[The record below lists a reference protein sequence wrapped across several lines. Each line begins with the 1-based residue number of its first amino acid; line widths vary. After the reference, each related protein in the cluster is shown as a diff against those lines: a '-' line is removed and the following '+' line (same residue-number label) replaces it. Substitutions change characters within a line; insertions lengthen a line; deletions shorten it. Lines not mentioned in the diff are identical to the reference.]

1 MVDQVKVV
9 ADEEASSEQS
19 LRRNLTNRHIQLIAI
34 GGAIGTGLFMGSGKT
49 ISLAGPSI
57 IFVYMIIGFMLFFVM
72 RAMGELLLSNLE
84 YKSFSD
90 FASDLLGP
98 WAGYFTGWTYWF
110 CWVVTGMAD
119 VVAITAYA
127 QFWFPGLSDWVA
139 SLAVI
144 VLLLSLNLATVKM
157 FGEMEFWFAMI
168 KIVAIVGLIVVGLVM
183 VLTHFQS
190 PTGVQ
195 ASFTHLW
202 NDGGWFPKGIS
213 GFFAGFQI
221 AVFAFVGI
229 ELVGTTAAETKDPEK
244 SLPRAINSI
253 PVRIIMFY
261 VFALIIIMSVTP
273 WSSVVPSKSPFVE
286 LFVLVGLPAAASL
299 INFVVLT
306 SAASSA
312 NSGVFST
319 SRMLF
324 GLAQEGVA
332 PSAFAKLSKRAV
344 PAKGLTFSCMCLLG
358 GVVMLYVNPS
368 VIGAFTMITTVSAIL
383 FMFVWTIILCSYLV
397 YRKQRPHLHEKSI
410 YKMPLGKLMC
420 WVCMAFF
427 VFVLVLL
434 TLEDDTRQ
442 ALIVT
447 PLWFIALGLGWMF
460 IGKKRMA
467 GLRLACC
474 RVALTLTRPTFED
487 VAGPVSASATGLFYS
502 PANAR
507 GNRTLFSRLMCS
519 IRSSIISLMPLYI
532 AFHVVHASG
541 GGVTLWVVCL
551 ITSSSS
557 PASSCSLS
565 ITLMGPIAWLPIPCL
580 IIGKRIC
587 SSFIMW
593 LESSSCSRVRYFA
606 RPRGTEGLSA

>member
-1 MVDQVKVV
+1 MVDQIKIE
-9 ADEEASSEQS
+9 ATSPAKGEEH

-90 FASDLLGP
+90 FAADLLGP

-110 CWVVTGMAD
+110 CWVVTGIAD

-139 SLAVI
+139 SLAV
-144 VLLLSLNLATVKM
+144 VLLLLGLNLATVKM

-168 KIVAIVGLIVVGLVM
+168 KIVAIVALILIGLGM
-183 VLTHFQS
+183 VLMHFES
-190 PTGVQ
+190 PTGSV
-195 ASFTHLW
+195 ASFSNLW
-202 NDGGWFPKGIS
+202 NDGGWFPKGLS

-253 PVRIIMFY
+253 PIRIIMFY
-261 VFALIIIMSVTP
+261 VFALIMIMSVTP
-273 WSSVVPSKSPFVE
+273 WSSVVPDKSPFVE
-286 LFVLVGLPAAASL
+286 LFVLAGLPAAASI

-319 SRMLF
+319 SRMLY
-324 GLAQEGVA
+324 GLAQDGVA
-332 PSAFAKLSKRAV
+332 PKRFALLSKRAV
-344 PAKGLTFSCMCLLG
+344 PSSGLTFSCICLLG
-358 GVVMLYVNPS
+358 GVVLIYLIPNV
-368 VIGAFTMITTVSAIL
+368 VTVFTMVTTVSAIL
-383 FMFVWTIILCSYLV
+383 FMFVWSIILCSYMV

-420 WVCMAFF
+420 WVCLAFF
-427 VFVLVLL
+427 MFVIVLL
-434 TLEDDTRQ
+434 TLEADTRQ
-442 ALIVT
+442 ALMVT
-447 PLWFIALGLGWMF
+447 PLWFIILGMGWMF
-460 IGKKRMA
+460 IRKR
-467 GLRLACC
+467 
-474 RVALTLTRPTFED
+474 
-487 VAGPVSASATGLFYS
+487 
-502 PANAR
+502 R
-507 GNRTLFSRLMCS
+507 G
-519 IRSSIISLMPLYI
+519 
-532 AFHVVHASG
+532 A
-541 GGVTLWVVCL
+541 
-551 ITSSSS
+551 
-557 PASSCSLS
+557 
-565 ITLMGPIAWLPIPCL
+565 
-580 IIGKRIC
+580 
-587 SSFIMW
+587 
-593 LESSSCSRVRYFA
+593 
-606 RPRGTEGLSA
+606 

>member
-1 MVDQVKVV
+1 MVDQIKIE
-9 ADEEASSEQS
+9 ATSPAKGEEH

-90 FASDLLGP
+90 FAADLLGP

-110 CWVVTGMAD
+110 CWVVTGIAD

-139 SLAVI
+139 SLAV
-144 VLLLSLNLATVKM
+144 VLLLLGLNLATVKM

-168 KIVAIVGLIVVGLVM
+168 KIVAIVALILVGLGM
-183 VLTHFQS
+183 VLMHFES
-190 PTGVQ
+190 PTGSV
-195 ASFTHLW
+195 ASFSNLW
-202 NDGGWFPKGIS
+202 NDGGWFPKGLS

-253 PVRIIMFY
+253 PIRIIMFY
-261 VFALIIIMSVTP
+261 VFALIMIMSVTP
-273 WSSVVPSKSPFVE
+273 WSSVVPDKSPFVE
-286 LFVLVGLPAAASL
+286 LFVLAGLPAAASI

-319 SRMLF
+319 SRMLY
-324 GLAQEGVA
+324 GLAQDGVA
-332 PSAFAKLSKRAV
+332 PKRFALLSKRAV
-344 PAKGLTFSCMCLLG
+344 PSSGLTFSCICLLG
-358 GVVMLYVNPS
+358 GVVLIYLIPNV
-368 VIGAFTMITTVSAIL
+368 VTVFTMVTTVSAIL
-383 FMFVWTIILCSYLV
+383 FMFVWSIILCSYMV

-420 WVCMAFF
+420 WVCLAFF
-427 VFVLVLL
+427 VFVIVLL
-434 TLEDDTRQ
+434 TLEADTRQ
-442 ALIVT
+442 ALMVT
-447 PLWFIALGLGWMF
+447 PLWFIILGLGWMF
-460 IGKKRMA
+460 IRKR
-467 GLRLACC
+467 
-474 RVALTLTRPTFED
+474 
-487 VAGPVSASATGLFYS
+487 
-502 PANAR
+502 R
-507 GNRTLFSRLMCS
+507 G
-519 IRSSIISLMPLYI
+519 
-532 AFHVVHASG
+532 A
-541 GGVTLWVVCL
+541 
-551 ITSSSS
+551 
-557 PASSCSLS
+557 
-565 ITLMGPIAWLPIPCL
+565 
-580 IIGKRIC
+580 
-587 SSFIMW
+587 
-593 LESSSCSRVRYFA
+593 
-606 RPRGTEGLSA
+606 